1 MIGTWN
7 KTSELHQIRR
17 NKTSHATHGDLVIL
31 VYHWHRR
38 SPVLSRPS
46 KWPNYF
52 WS

>member
-17 NKTSHATHGDLVIL
+17 NKNKPCHPRWSGDLD
-31 VYHWHRR
+31 YHRR